1 MSFRFAW
8 LGWIIGGVV
17 LVAIIFGMFVATSAS
32 LSQLNSTG
40 RDALCGSLSAASVA
54 GTLQVPQQPALHAV
68 GTPRATPTRTP
79 GGAPDSNPSDCF
91 PGNPYGAQVVSW
103 AKRMADA
110 LYVNPACGK
119 RRGGP
124 DCNDTYYTSAFP
136 ASVIAYGQAWCR
148 PHHSCA
154 DWANGS
160 YQCVSFVRGVYSQV
174 YPMKLTNDAFNL
186 WATYENQPGWQEIPA
201 AAAPDP
207 MQRGLP
213 APGDMMIFKDLS
225 VGHVAIV
232 MDVKAPDDNGK
243 NGWIE
248 FAQANSGS
256 AYDRMPLMPNL
267 LVDTRAW
274 GGTYTVWGYLRPRID
289 ASHSL
294 TRLSQ
299 LDPQQYS
306 STAEYTTWASSACSA
321 AAMTEV
327 LNAYGLHLRIQDVLQ
342 VERSLNYI
350 TPLDGLTQEVGIA
363 ETVKRFGF
371 QTTWGDHFTLD
382 QILRNANA
390 GSPVIV
396 SWPPSRYQGGHFVVV
411 TGGDSATVFLAD
423 SSAWDRARISRQQF
437 QTWWGGF
444 AAIVV
449 PG

>member
-1 MSFRFAW
+1 MSSRFAW
-8 LGWIIGGVV
+8 LGWVVGGVV
-17 LVAIIFGMFVATSAS
+17 LIAVIFGMLAATGAS

-40 RDALCGSLSAASVA
+40 RDALCGLLNVA
-54 GTLQVPQQPALHAV
+54 GTPQASLSPQLAQTPA
-68 GTPRATPTRTP
+68 GTPESR
-79 GGAPDSNPSDCF
+79 SSDCF

-110 LYVNPACGK
+110 LYVNPSCGS

-136 ASVIAYGQAWCR
+136 APVIAYGREWCQ
-148 PHHSCA
+148 PHNSCA

-160 YQCVSFVRGVYSQV
+160 YQCVSFVRGAYSQI

-213 APGDMMIFKDLS
+213 APGDVMVFKDLS

-232 MDVKAPDDNGK
+232 MEVKPPTNGE

-248 FAQANSGS
+248 FANANSS
-256 AYDRMPLMPNL
+256 NAYQRMPLMPNL

-274 GGTYTVWGYLRPRID
+274 GSTYLVWGYVRPRIN
-289 ASHSL
+289 ASSSL

-306 STAEYTTWASSACSA
+306 STEEYNTWASSACSA

-342 VERSLNYI
+342 VESSLKYI

-371 QTTWGDHFTLD
+371 QTTWGDHWTLD
-382 QILRNANA
+382 QILSNANE

-396 SWPPSRYQGGHFVVV
+396 SWPPSRYQGGHLVVV
-411 TGGDSATVFLAD
+411 TGGDSTTVFLAD
-423 SSAWDRARISRQQF
+423 SSAWNRTRISRQQF
-437 QTWWGGF
+437 QTWWAGF